1 MPYIIR
7 QATLIQK
14 ENSHHHSKVDILI
27 KNGIIEKIAKAISDS
42 DAEVL
47 SGDDLYVSSG
57 WIDMRVGLTDP
68 GNEHKDAMANLL

>member
-42 DAEVL
+42 DAEVI
-47 SGDDLYVSSG
+47 S
-57 WIDMRVGLTDP
+57 
-68 GNEHKDAMANLL
+68 